1 MNKKLTNVV
10 SRLLKG
16 AAPGRKQVSFYSSE
30 LNCLRNSKLFS
41 SRCQTDHMADVLA
54 GNFDWSVHHTGMGG
68 ITPDQKFYD
77 PERVSWGC
85 WWYRGAF
92 TMFV

>member
-1 MNKKLTNVV
+1 M

-77 PERVSWGC
+77 PERVSGGC
-85 WWYRGAF
+85 WGYRGAF